1 MDQETLSPEFYAL
14 VSMESLRHSL
24 EADEVADAME
34 RFAKAYPDPELKR
47 DCKRMVTRLRRI
59 ANTGR

>member
-14 VSMESLRHSL
+14 VNMESLRHSL
-24 EADEVADAME
+24 EADEVAEAIE
-34 RFAKAYPDPELKR
+34 RFAKTYPDPELKR
-47 DCKRMVTRLRRI
+47 DSKRMAKRLRRI